1 MQTASEESGAHP
13 SQAGV
18 PKDKSNPR
26 DGEMGSDNEVP
37 GGDALPKEAKPLFSL
52 VHEIAFVAIICSAQ
66 LLTQAGFAQAIVP
79 LQIIGESFGALSPG
93 QLSWFAAAYSL
104 TVGTFIL
111 IAGRLGDIFGHKL
124 LFISGFIWYALWS
137 VVAGVTV
144 YSRSY
149 IFLDVCRALQ
159 GIGPA
164 LLLPNA
170 LAILGRTYPSG
181 RRKNMTFSLF
191 GASAPNGFLVG
202 AVFSALLSQRVWW
215 PWVSTSLSLALLFQ

>member
-1 MQTASEESGAHP
+1 MRTVSEDLGTHP
-13 SQAGV
+13 SQAGAQ
-18 PKDKSNPR
+18 KDESNHR
-26 DGEMGSDNEVP
+26 DGETGSGSEIP
-37 GGDALPKEAKPLFSL
+37 GGDAPPKEANPPFSL

-93 QLSWFAAAYSL
+93 QLSWFTAAYSL

-111 IAGRLGDIFGHKL
+111 IAGRLGDNFGHKI
-124 LFISGFIWYALWS
+124 LFITGFVWYALWS
-137 VVAGVTV
+137 LVAGLSV

-170 LAILGRTYPSG
+170 LAILGRTYPPG
-181 RRKNMTFSLF
+181 RRKNMVFSLF
-191 GASAPNGFLVG
+191 GATAPNGFLVG

-215 PWVSTSLSLALLFQ
+215 PWVSTYLSLSLSS

>member
-1 MQTASEESGAHP
+1 MQTGSEEPGIDP
-13 SQAGV
+13 SQAGAQ
-18 PKDKSNPR
+18 KDESNHCN
-26 DGEMGSDNEVP
+26 GETRSDNEVP
-37 GGDALPKEAKPLFSL
+37 GADDLPKKGNPPFSL

-79 LQIIGESFGALSPG
+79 LHIIGESFGALNPG
-93 QLSWFAAAYSL
+93 QLSWFTAAYSL

-124 LFISGFIWYALWS
+124 LFITGFVWYALWS
-137 VVAGVTV
+137 LVAGFSV

-170 LAILGRTYPSG
+170 LAILGRTYRPG
-181 RRKNMTFSLF
+181 RRKNMAFSLF
-191 GASAPNGFLVG
+191 GATAPNGFLVG
-202 AVFSALLSQRVWW
+202 AVFSSLLSQRVWW
-215 PWVSTSLSLALLFQ
+215 PWVSTYLSLSVLFR

>member
-1 MQTASEESGAHP
+1 MQTVSEEFGTHP
-13 SQAGV
+13 SRAGA
-18 PKDKSNPR
+18 PKDESNHR

-37 GGDALPKEAKPLFSL
+37 GGDALPKEANPPFSL

-79 LQIIGESFGALSPG
+79 LHIIGESFGALNPG
-93 QLSWFAAAYSL
+93 QLSWFTAAYSL

-124 LFISGFIWYALWS
+124 LFVSGFVWYALWS
-137 VVAGVTV
+137 LVAGLTV
-144 YSRSY
+144 YSHSY

-170 LAILGRTYPSG
+170 LAILGRTYLPG
-181 RRKNMTFSLF
+181 RRKNMAFSLF
-191 GASAPNGFLVG
+191 GATAPNGFLVG

-215 PWVSTSLSLALLFQ
+215 PWVSTYLSLSLFF